1 MTIQYR
7 HHTRTEIKT
16 VLKLFLPLLCV
27 MHFYISQMF
36 FVMNEWSVACNLKGT
51 VLEGREK
58 NPRG

>member
-7 HHTRTEIKT
+7 HHTRTEIKS

-36 FVMNEWSVACNLKGT
+36 FVMNEWGVACNLKGT
-51 VLEGREK
+51 VLEG
-58 NPRG
+58 